1 MSINT
6 TKTINITDNLSKKDT
21 ELVSEIVADVLTD
34 LGININE
41 DPIVPLVYSWNIKV
55 DYEVN
60 NE

>member
-1 MSINT
+1 MNINT

-34 LGININE
+34 LGITIDE

-55 DYEVN
+55 EYEVN